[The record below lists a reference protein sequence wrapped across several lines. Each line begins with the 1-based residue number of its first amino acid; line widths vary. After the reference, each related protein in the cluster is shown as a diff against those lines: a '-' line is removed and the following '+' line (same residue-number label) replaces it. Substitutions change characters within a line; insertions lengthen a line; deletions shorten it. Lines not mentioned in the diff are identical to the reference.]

1 MKTKII
7 MAGTAVGLGLTL
19 YFFELDKKAQARLT
33 EEKAAE
39 STSIIATTISEEVN
53 SFASNEDL
61 FSKYKTAPQTF
72 SIDPSVEQKITGK
85 QGTIL
90 VFPAN
95 SLVDKNGNT
104 PKGKIQISLTECY
117 EMADMIMNRLSTTSN
132 GKMLETA
139 GMVNVI
145 ASSNGEELQL
155 KKESPYTV
163 EFPKKTKKDDFHLFY
178 GERTADGNINWELA
192 QGEESPSTGSGSLE
206 NEKMGKWESGKT
218 DPSTVSGTRVSSS
231 NAGTVVASVAA
242 AVPASVNDNCFIQI
256 SESYFRRNLKISKM
270 DYFSWK
276 LADGQS
282 LNNWFVANF
291 NPTQQMINEYCAFSY
306 QTEVTMKLD
315 KNGNIKDYYISKSA
329 TPEYDQ
335 AILRA
340 VDQFPTMDMKSF
352 MPKYDEDHAVVLKFG
367 KKIGRSQDE
376 YSAAFVKK
384 FKGKE
389 DSLLTDIK
397 KDELDYFIFASNEM
411 GWLNC
416 DRFEEDPAAKIDFYV
431 NCPSPNNTN
440 INLAFEDFPGL
451 LAGQNEG
458 GKIVFHNVPKGKK
471 VKIIGINSGSAT
483 PTMCV
488 ASATLSSKPTDLKE
502 FKPFTLRALQNTI

>member
-1 MKTKII
+1 

-53 SFASNEDL
+53 SYASNEDL
-61 FSKYKTAPQTF
+61 FGKYKTAPQTF
-72 SIDPSVEQKITGK
+72 SIDPTVEQKITGK

-139 GMVNVI
+139 GMVNVV
-145 ASSNGEELQL
+145 ATSNGEELQL

-192 QGEESPSTGSGSLE
+192 QDSPTGSGSLE
-206 NEKMGKWESGKT
+206 NEKMG
-218 DPSTVSGTRVSSS
+218 PSTGSGTGVSSS
-231 NAGTVVASVAA
+231 SAGTVVASVAA

-291 NPTQQMINEYCAFSY
+291 NPTQQMINEYCVFSY

-329 TPEYDQ
+329 TAEYDQ

-340 VDQFPTMDMKSF
+340 VDQFPTIDMKSF

-376 YSAAFVKK
+376 YSAAFIKK

>member
-19 YFFELDKKAQARLT
+19 YFFELDKKAQARLS

-53 SFASNEDL
+53 SYASNEDL
-61 FSKYKTAPQTF
+61 FNKYKTAPQTF
-72 SIDPSVEQKITGK
+72 SIDPTVEQKITGK

-117 EMADMIMNRLSTTSN
+117 DMADMIMNRLSTTSN

-139 GMVNVI
+139 GMVNVV
-145 ASSNGEELQL
+145 ATSNGEELQL

-192 QGEESPSTGSGSLE
+192 QDPSTGSGKLE
-206 NEKMGKWESGKT
+206 NAKMGT
-218 DPSTVSGTRVSSS
+218 STGSGTGVSSS
-231 NAGTVVASVAA
+231 SSGTVVASVSA

-291 NPTQQMINEYCAFSY
+291 NPTQQMIDEYCVFGY

-329 TPEYDQ
+329 TAEYDQ

-352 MPKYDEDHAVVLKFG
+352 MPQYDEDHAVVLKFG

-376 YSAAFVKK
+376 YSAAFAKK

-440 INLAFEDFPGL
+440 ISLAFEDFPGL
-451 LAGQNEG
+451 LAGQNDNG
-458 GKIVFHNVPKGKK
+458 QIVFHNVPKGKK
-471 VKIIGINSGSAT
+471 VKIIGIDSGSAT

-502 FKPFTLRALQNTI
+502 FKPFTLRKLQNTI

>member
-1 MKTKII
+1 

-19 YFFELDKKAQARLT
+19 YFFELDKKAQARLS
-33 EEKAAE
+33 EEKVAE
-39 STSIIATTISEEVN
+39 STSIIATSISEEVN
-53 SFASNEDL
+53 SYASNEDL
-61 FSKYKTAPQTF
+61 FGKYKTAPQTF
-72 SIDPSVEQKITGK
+72 SIDPTVEQKITGK

-90 VFPAN
+90 IFPAN

-104 PKGKIQISLTECY
+104 PQGKIQISLTECY
-117 EMADMIMNRLSTTSN
+117 DMADMIMNRLSTTSN

-139 GMVNVI
+139 GMVNVV
-145 ASSNGEELQL
+145 ATSNGEELQL

-192 QGEESPSTGSGSLE
+192 QDPSTGSGSLE
-206 NEKMGKWESGKT
+206 NAKMGKWGNGEMGPSTGSGT
-218 DPSTVSGTRVSSS
+218 DDPSTGSGTE
-231 NAGTVVASVAA
+231 VASVAA

-291 NPTQQMINEYCAFSY
+291 NPTQQMINEYCVFGY

-329 TPEYDQ
+329 TAEYDQ

-352 MPKYDEDHAVVLKFG
+352 MPQYDEDHAVVLKFG

-458 GKIVFHNVPKGKK
+458 GKIVFHNVPKGRK

>member
-39 STSIIATTISEEVN
+39 SKSIIATTISEEVN

-61 FSKYKTAPQTF
+61 LSKYKTAPQTF
-72 SIDPSVEQKITGK
+72 SIDPSLEQTITGK

-95 SLVDKNGNT
+95 SLVDKNGKT
-104 PKGKIQISLTECY
+104 PKGKVQISLTECY

-145 ASSNGEELQL
+145 ATSNGEELQL

-192 QGEESPSTGSGSLE
+192 QDSSTGSG
-206 NEKMGKWESGKT
+206 T
-218 DPSTVSGTRVSSS
+218 DGSSAS
-231 NAGTVVASVAA
+231 AGTDV
-242 AVPASVNDNCFIQI
+242 VPASVNDNCFIQI

-291 NPTQQMINEYCAFSY
+291 NPTQQMINEYCVFSY

-329 TPEYDQ
+329 TAEYDQ

-340 VDQFPTMDMKSF
+340 VDQFPTIDMKSF

>member
-61 FSKYKTAPQTF
+61 LSKYKTAPQTF
-72 SIDPSVEQKITGK
+72 SIDPSLEQTITGK

-145 ASSNGEELQL
+145 ATSNGEELQL

-192 QGEESPSTGSGSLE
+192 QDPSTGLGSLENGEMGPSTGSG
-206 NEKMGKWESGKT
+206 T
-218 DPSTVSGTRVSSS
+218 DGSSAS
-231 NAGTVVASVAA
+231 AGTDV
-242 AVPASVNDNCFIQI
+242 VPASVNDNCFIQI

-291 NPTQQMINEYCAFSY
+291 NPTQQMINEYCVFSY

-329 TPEYDQ
+329 TAEYDQ

-340 VDQFPTMDMKSF
+340 VDQFPTIDMKSF

>member
-1 MKTKII
+1 
-7 MAGTAVGLGLTL
+7 
-19 YFFELDKKAQARLT
+19 
-33 EEKAAE
+33 
-39 STSIIATTISEEVN
+39 
-53 SFASNEDL
+53 
-61 FSKYKTAPQTF
+61 
-72 SIDPSVEQKITGK
+72 
-85 QGTIL
+85 
-90 VFPAN
+90 
-95 SLVDKNGNT
+95 
-104 PKGKIQISLTECY
+104 
-117 EMADMIMNRLSTTSN
+117 
-132 GKMLETA
+132 MLETA

-145 ASSNGEELQL
+145 ATSNGEELQL

-192 QGEESPSTGSGSLE
+192 QGEESPSTG
-206 NEKMGKWESGKT
+206 
-218 DPSTVSGTRVSSS
+218 SGTRVSSS

>member
-61 FSKYKTAPQTF
+61 FRKYKTAPQTF
-72 SIDPSVEQKITGK
+72 SIDPSLEQTITGK

-145 ASSNGEELQL
+145 ATSNGEELQL

-192 QGEESPSTGSGSLE
+192 QDPSTGSGNLE
-206 NEKMGKWESGKT
+206 NGEMG
-218 DPSTVSGTRVSSS
+218 PSTGSGTDGSSAS
-231 NAGTVVASVAA
+231 AGTEVLTTSA

-291 NPTQQMINEYCAFSY
+291 NPTQQMINEYCVFSY

-329 TPEYDQ
+329 TAEYDQ

-340 VDQFPTMDMKSF
+340 VDQFPTIDMKSF

-431 NCPSPNNTN
+431 NCPSPNHTN

>member
-7 MAGTAVGLGLTL
+7 MAGTALGLGLTL

-61 FSKYKTAPQTF
+61 LSKYKTAPQTF
-72 SIDPSVEQKITGK
+72 SIDPSLEQTITGK

-145 ASSNGEELQL
+145 ATSNGEELQL

-192 QGEESPSTGSGSLE
+192 QDSSTGSGTLENGEMGPSTGSG
-206 NEKMGKWESGKT
+206 T
-218 DPSTVSGTRVSSS
+218 DGSSAS
-231 NAGTVVASVAA
+231 AGTDV
-242 AVPASVNDNCFIQI
+242 VPASVNDNCFIQI

-291 NPTQQMINEYCAFSY
+291 NPTQQMINEYCMFSY

-329 TPEYDQ
+329 TAEYDQ